1 MDWLAVISLPFMQ
14 RALLAGL
21 ILGALLACLGIFV
34 TLRKMAFFGDGIAHS
49 SLAGIALAILL
60 GWAPLP
66 VSLAW
71 ALAVALF
78 IWWLERKIRLPS
90 DTLIGIFF
98 TASMAIGVLL
108 MSLTAGYRPEL
119 ISYLF
124 GNILSVSGNDLLITA
139 LIAVP
144 MAAWLWR
151 SFRSLTFMSLAEE
164 NAAVAGVNT
173 SLQSALLYVGL
184 ALATVLGVKAFGI
197 ILVSALLIL
206 PAATSR
212 LVTHSFRQYVI
223 VSLIL
228 AELTVLAGLALS
240 YRLDL
245 PSGATIVTVGT
256 AFFFLSLA
264 VHGLFKRTARA

>member
-1 MDWLAVISLPFMQ
+1 MLSFPFMQ
-14 RALLAGL
+14 RAMIAGL

-49 SLAGIALAILL
+49 SLAGIALAVLF

-66 VSLAW
+66 IALVW
-71 ALAVALF
+71 ALVVALL
-78 IWWLERKIRLPS
+78 IWWLERNIRLPS

-98 TASMAIGVLL
+98 TASMAIGVLM
-108 MSLTAGYRPEL
+108 MSMTAGYRPEL

-124 GNILSVSGNDLLITA
+124 GNILSVQAFDLYIILTIAIGIAIWLIF
-139 LIAVP
+139 
-144 MAAWLWR
+144 

-164 NAAVAGVNT
+164 NAAVAGVRT
-173 SLQSALLYVGL
+173 RLQTAILYVAL
-184 ALATVLGVKAFGI
+184 ALATVLGVKTFGI

-212 LVTHSFRQYVI
+212 MVTKNFRDYVI
-223 VSLIL
+223 VSIIL
-228 AELTVLAGLALS
+228 AELTVLAGLSLS

-245 PSGATIVTVGT
+245 PSGAVIVTVGT
-256 AFFFLSLA
+256 VFFFLAVIFKSLFSRRLA
-264 VHGLFKRTARA
+264 